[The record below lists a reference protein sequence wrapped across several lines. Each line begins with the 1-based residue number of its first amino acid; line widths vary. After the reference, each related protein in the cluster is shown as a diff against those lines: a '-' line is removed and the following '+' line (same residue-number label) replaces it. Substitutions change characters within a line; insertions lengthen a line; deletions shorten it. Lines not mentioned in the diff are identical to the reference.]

1 MEVDEDEPME
11 VDVKH
16 KKKDRKDKEKP
27 IKPQKSSLL
36 SFGDEGIF
44 HNNIRGLGWLND
56 TTCLFTQVPTALLWL
71 DYLTAYFQQR
81 HKKMFDFLNNFS
93 SHPTFFRR
101 RRRNVSSEK
110 VIV

>member
-1 MEVDEDEPME
+1 MSLFKKPTKKPASLSRRIYMEVDEDEPME

-44 HNNIRGLGWLND
+44 HNNIRGLG
-56 TTCLFTQVPTALLWL
+56 
-71 DYLTAYFQQR
+71 
-81 HKKMFDFLNNFS
+81 
-93 SHPTFFRR
+93 
-101 RRRNVSSEK
+101 
-110 VIV
+110 